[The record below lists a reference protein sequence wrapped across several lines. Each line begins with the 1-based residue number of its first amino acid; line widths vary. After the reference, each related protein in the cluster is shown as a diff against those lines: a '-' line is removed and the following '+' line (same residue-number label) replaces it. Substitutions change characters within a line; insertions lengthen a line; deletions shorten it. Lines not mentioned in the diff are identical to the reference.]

1 MQDKEYERRY
11 KESCPVVAICYD
23 FDKTLSPDDMQAQG
37 YIQSVEYDVSEFWQK
52 SNSLAT
58 DNGMDQNLAYMYTM
72 KQESEGKVLFT
83 KEKLEEYGASV
94 QLFPGVEQWFER
106 IRKYG
111 REKGVI
117 VEHYIISSGLK
128 EMIEGTSVAKS
139 GVFEKIYAS
148 SFYYNEKGVAI
159 WPAQVVNYTN
169 KTQFLF
175 RIEKGVLDINDPAV
189 NEPFSPEEM
198 RVPFRNMIYIGDSDT
213 DIPCMKIVNSYGGH
227 SIGVYNAE
235 NMDKAKVYKMMR
247 DMRIKYFVPA
257 DYKEETEIDFLVKAI
272 IDRTAANEALE
283 TIHYKYKL
291 ERIKEDK
298 KSNEEERKK
307 TDLLIA
313 LENSKSFASTHTV
326 ISELQNIDE
335 WSFEE
340 KEILFQIAL
349 DNSQIRYILQ
359 DIDVK
364 TFYKKLLKSVK
375 TIKAPMQEVKDIIES
390 GD

>member
-1 MQDKEYERRY
+1 
-11 KESCPVVAICYD
+11 
-23 FDKTLSPDDMQAQG
+23 
-37 YIQSVEYDVSEFWQK
+37 
-52 SNSLAT
+52 
-58 DNGMDQNLAYMYTM
+58 
-72 KQESEGKVLFT
+72 
-83 KEKLEEYGASV
+83 
-94 QLFPGVEQWFER
+94 
-106 IRKYG
+106 
-111 REKGVI
+111 
-117 VEHYIISSGLK
+117 
-128 EMIEGTSVAKS
+128 MIEGTSVAKS

-148 SFYYNEKGVAI
+148 SFYYNEKGVAT

-213 DIPCMKIVNSYGGH
+213 DITCMKIVNSYGGH

-375 TIKAPMQEVKDIIES
+375 TIKSPMQEVKDIIES